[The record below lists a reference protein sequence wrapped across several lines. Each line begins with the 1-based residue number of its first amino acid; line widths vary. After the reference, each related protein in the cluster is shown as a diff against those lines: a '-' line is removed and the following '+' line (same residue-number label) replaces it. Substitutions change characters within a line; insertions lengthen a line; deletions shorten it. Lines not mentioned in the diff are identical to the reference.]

1 MDEFEK
7 RLKQDAQDISAD
19 IPVQLTSR
27 IEASLLAAERIEPAR
42 QKRSD
47 SNNLWWA
54 SSLTGLAAAA
64 AVIVLLNWNRPE
76 PQPVL
81 PEQTAFQVV
90 PDAQEY
96 LRQIQGRLPLRAETA
111 DFTHGLEDELQKLQA
126 DFEKARENVNRDIDF
141 TF

>member
-7 RLKQDAQDISAD
+7 RLKRDAEGIDVDIS
-19 IPVQLTSR
+19 PQLASR
-27 IEASLLAAERIEPAR
+27 IEASLRSVERIESLREKGSAT
-42 QKRSD
+42 S
-47 SNNLWWA
+47 NLWWA

-64 AVIVLLNWNRPE
+64 AVIALLNWNRPDPE
-76 PQPVL
+76 PVL

-90 PDAQEY
+90 PDAREY
-96 LRQIQGRLPLRAETA
+96 LAQIQGRLPLRAETA
-111 DFTHGLEDELQKLQA
+111 DFKHGLEDELVKLQA

>member
-7 RLKQDAQDISAD
+7 RLKRDAQGIDADIS
-19 IPVQLTSR
+19 PQLAAR
-27 IEASLLAAERIEPAR
+27 IEASLRSVERIESLR
-42 QKRSD
+42 QKD
-47 SNNLWWA
+47 SATSNLWWA

-64 AVIVLLNWNRPE
+64 AVIALLNWNRPDPE
-76 PQPVL
+76 PVL

-90 PDAQEY
+90 PDVREY
-96 LRQIQGRLPLRAETA
+96 LQQMQGRFPLRTETA
-111 DFTHGLEDELQKLQA
+111 DFTHGLEDELTRLQA

>member
-7 RLKQDAQDISAD
+7 RLKRDAQGIDADIS
-19 IPVQLTSR
+19 PQLASR
-27 IEASLLAAERIEPAR
+27 IEASLRSVERIESLR
-42 QKRSD
+42 QKGSAT
-47 SNNLWWA
+47 SNLWWA

-64 AVIVLLNWNRPE
+64 AVIALLNWNRPDPE
-76 PQPVL
+76 PVL

-90 PDAQEY
+90 PDAREY
-96 LRQIQGRLPLRAETA
+96 LQQIQGRLPLRAETA
-111 DFTHGLEDELQKLQA
+111 DFRHGLEDELVKLQA